1 MKLTFSLIAIFYLP
15 KTENR
20 IKKISK
26 AALTLL
32 LSVKVLFQPK
42 NPYFFQINADISK
55 IKRTLVLK
63 SISSETTYVCTC
75 LPNFKFP
82 A

>member
-42 NPYFFQINADISK
+42 NPFF
-55 IKRTLVLK
+55 
-63 SISSETTYVCTC
+63 
-75 LPNFKFP
+75 FP
-82 A
+82 KKC